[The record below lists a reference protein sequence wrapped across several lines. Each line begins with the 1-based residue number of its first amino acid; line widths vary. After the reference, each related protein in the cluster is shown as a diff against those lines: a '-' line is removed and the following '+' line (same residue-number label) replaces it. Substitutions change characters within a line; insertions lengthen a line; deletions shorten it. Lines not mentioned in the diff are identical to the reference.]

1 MPRAVP
7 AAGSIRGVPTF
18 RVIQLN
24 RRDGDMKTKMWWAVV
39 VVLILGGRAAADP
52 GTNAGGGLRAPTPA
66 TAASEAGR

>member
-1 MPRAVP
+1 
-7 AAGSIRGVPTF
+7 
-18 RVIQLN
+18 
-24 RRDGDMKTKMWWAVV
+24 MKTKMWWAVV